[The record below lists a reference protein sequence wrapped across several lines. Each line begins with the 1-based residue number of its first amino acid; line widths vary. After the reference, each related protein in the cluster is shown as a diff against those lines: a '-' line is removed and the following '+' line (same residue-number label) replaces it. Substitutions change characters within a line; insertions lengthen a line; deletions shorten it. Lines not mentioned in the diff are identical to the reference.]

1 MPNNFFYIGL
11 ICSALPEAKIIH
23 VKRNPAATCWSNY
36 KQHFAAKGL
45 GYSYDLLDVVHYFQ
59 MYEELMLFWDEH
71 YPGKIYHLDYEQL
84 TTDQESE
91 TKKLIQYLG
100 IDWEDACLFPEENKR
115 YVKTA
120 SSLQVRKKVYKGSSE
135 EWKKFEKY
143 LDRAFDELPN

>member
-1 MPNNFFYIGL
+1 
-11 ICSALPEAKIIH
+11 
-23 VKRNPAATCWSNY
+23 
-36 KQHFAAKGL
+36 
-45 GYSYDLLDVVHYFQ
+45 
-59 MYEELMLFWDEH
+59 MLFWSEH

-100 IDWEDACLFPEENKR
+100 IDWEECLSIP
-115 YVKTA
+115 
-120 SSLQVRKKVYKGSSE
+120 RKKQALHKDSLEACRFGKRSIRAVQR